1 MIPRSA
7 ITHWNKQVP
16 WEDIANVEQDLIIT
30 RALTDIFSDEFLAS
44 ELAFR
49 GGTALHKLY
58 LAPQPRYS
66 EDIDLVQI
74 NPGPIKPILFRL
86 GEVLDYLPDK
96 VIKPKRFN
104 NTMLFRIQS
113 EIPPVVQIRLKV
125 EINCYEHF
133 NELGL
138 VKVPFSYESLW
149 ASGSCNLT
157 TYKLEEL
164 LGTKMRALYQ
174 RKKGRDLFDL
184 AYALQNAEVNPEE
197 VVRCYK
203 RYIGFVVETPP
214 TYKQF
219 VANIIIPDHPESKNF
234 SSESHNIAHH
244 IRCAAQATITAF
256 DFNNGNRGFR
266 RQPRCSA
273 PQGNIKHQ
281 IPDNSNTGVAK

>member
-30 RALTDIFSDEFLAS
+30 RALTDIFADEFLS
-44 ELAFR
+44 KELAFR

-58 LAPQPRYS
+58 LQPQPRFS
-66 EDIDLVQI
+66 EDIDLVQV

-86 GEVLDYLPDK
+86 GEVLSYLPDK

-104 NTMLFRIQS
+104 NTMMFRIQS
-113 EIPPVVQIRLKV
+113 EIPPAVQLRLKV

-138 VKVPFSYESLW
+138 IKIPFSYDSLW
-149 ASGSCNLT
+149 AKGSCNIT
-157 TYKLEEL
+157 TYQLNEL
-164 LGTKMRALYQ
+164 LGTKLRALYQ

-184 AYALQNAEVNPEE
+184 YYALQNATIDTDEII
-197 VVRCYK
+197 RCYR
-203 RYIGFVVETPP
+203 RYMSFVVNTPP

-219 VANIIIPDHPESKNF
+219 MANMEEKMADPEFIGDTAKLLRPGIQFDPNLAWSIVKETLVAELNCLEK
-234 SSESHNIAHH
+234 
-244 IRCAAQATITAF
+244 
-256 DFNNGNRGFR
+256 
-266 RQPRCSA
+266 
-273 PQGNIKHQ
+273 
-281 IPDNSNTGVAK
+281 

>member
-1 MIPRSA
+1 MIPVPF
-7 ITHWNKQVP
+7 ITEWSETAP
-16 WEDIANVEQDLIIT
+16 WVANSFVEQDLIIT
-30 RALTDIFSDEFLAS
+30 RALTDIFSDEFLAK

-58 LAPQPRYS
+58 LSPQPRYS

-74 NPGPIKPILFRL
+74 NPGPIKPILFHL
-86 GEVLDYLPDK
+86 GEVLSYLPDK
-96 VIKPKRFN
+96 VIKQKRYN

-113 EIPPVVQIRLKV
+113 EVPPVVQLRLKV

-138 VKVPFSYESLW
+138 VQMPFSYDNRW
-149 ASGSCNLT
+149 ASGSCEIT

-184 AYALQNAEVNPEE
+184 AYALENADINADE
-197 VVRCYK
+197 VVRCYR
-203 RYIGFVVETPP
+203 RYIEFVAGTPP

-219 VANIIIPDHPESKNF
+219 MLNMEEKMNDPEFLGDTTGLLRPGLTFDSQPAW
-234 SSESHNIAHH
+234 EIVHE
-244 IRCAAQATITAF
+244 RLIT
-256 DFNNGNRGFR
+256 
-266 RQPRCSA
+266 
-273 PQGNIKHQ
+273 KL
-281 IPDNSNTGVAK
+281 